1 LLDRAQHLSTKYTPT
16 IYYKPYIL
24 TTDQKALVEEQIS
37 QAQAQ
42 IDANEE
48 GTTLRPLQESDLRRD
63 DGATVEDEKAG
74 EGEDT
79 NAGGVQEEGQRSP
92 SPPAGNA
99 LKDDE
104 ALVSED

>member
-1 LLDRAQHLSTKYTPT
+1 MDRAQHLSTKCTPT

-24 TTDQKALVEEQIS
+24 TTGQKALVEEQIS

-48 GTTLRPLQESDLRRD
+48 GTTLRPHPESDLRTRD
-63 DGATVEDEKAG
+63 DGATVEEEKAG

-104 ALVSED
+104 ALVLED

>member
-1 LLDRAQHLSTKYTPT
+1 MLDRAQHLSTKYTPT

-24 TTDQKALVEEQIS
+24 TTGQKALVEEQIS

-79 NAGGVQEEGQRSP
+79 NAGGVQEEGQRSS